1 MKEEIAESEAR
12 TDLKLKVLTTRIDE
26 MDKRLTASIAG
37 MDKRLGFLQALVIV
51 LVTAVIGVPTGIFI
65 HLERRTVKGNKESQ
79 GEDSSLSQEIPV
91 YLRGR

>member
-1 MKEEIAESEAR
+1 
-12 TDLKLKVLTTRIDE
+12 

-37 MDKRLGFLQALVIV
+37 MDKRLEFLQALVIV

-65 HLERRTVKGNKESQ
+65 YLERRTAKGNKESQ
-79 GEDSSLSQEIPV
+79 GEDSSLSQETRA